1 MSTPRKPL
9 FERLPEIYRI
19 RDTEQTPPGQFEAYL
34 GALDSVF
41 SAVRDDV
48 ETLYHNLFIEHCDD
62 WVVPY
67 IGDLL
72 GTSHLKG
79 DPWTL
84 RADVARTVRL
94 RRRKGT
100 LGAVESLAHA
110 LSGWAVHAVEMRER
124 LAWNQHLN
132 HQRPDAGG
140 APPLSLVTSI
150 SAAVRGGTVNLR
162 DPAVLSLANG
172 PFDPFAHVVDVKP
185 PGPGYNLPDL
195 VVYLWRLTAYT
206 VPVCKPMLRGPIQV
220 LSPAGPDDAGFA
232 VRFDA
237 HPVGE
242 PMVLFNTWTYRA
254 DDDPP
259 NLTDIDA
266 VPGPMPTARLT
277 QDTPAGNPAAYL
289 QVLLYAVLPPPAGGT
304 VGLTLHLPDAA
315 AVNGIAWRYRGAN
328 LCAWENGLHPP
339 LRRHEIIVDP
349 EHGRVLFGLQSNA
362 EAQIVQ
368 DQLLLSET
376 YGFSGPTGAHPIPR
390 ASAQAQW
397 NVVPIKVNAHTDAA
411 PATALQR
418 ALDNLPAAAGPV
430 IVEIE
435 DSLTHELDLQFVA
448 GIGDEGGLK
457 VLRLSAPLWIRAAT
471 GQRPVIRLKRPLALR
486 PDQVSGAAG
495 KALMAT
501 LSVRLEGLYITKADT
516 FTGDALIERAALN
529 QLAID
534 GCTLDPGG
542 ALALKMDGSRLP
554 LITAMKLTNDYGF
567 TVAAEEMAFDQ
578 TPALYVKRSIL
589 GKLEIDSDYELSLSD
604 SIVDAGSG
612 TGAATPALALAAA
625 SGDPQLEWGP
635 RLTID
640 GLTCFGRLRVWSGA
654 GAGGV
659 FVHRLEVHDTQAGCI
674 RFSYFSGDGDRLPQ
688 HHGCVF
694 GTSARLA
701 FVRELYGHPAY
712 AQLRRDC
719 DSRILEQGPNADEM
733 GAFGYLRNT
742 HKWKNIGIRQREF
755 MPAGIRAVLLPIT

>member
-19 RDTEQTPPGQFEAYL
+19 RDTEQTPPGQLEAYL

-41 SAVRDDV
+41 SPVRDDV

-110 LSGWAVHAVEMRER
+110 MSGWAAHAVEMRER
-124 LAWNQHLN
+124 LGWNQHLN

-140 APPLSLVTSI
+140 TPPLSLLTSI
-150 SAAVRGGTVNLR
+150 SAPVRGGTVNLR
-162 DPAVLSLANG
+162 DPALLSLANG

-195 VVYLWRLTAYT
+195 VVFLWRLTAYT
-206 VPVCKPMLRGPIQV
+206 IPVCKPMLRGPIQV
-220 LSPAGPDDAGFA
+220 LAPVGPDDAGFA
-232 VRFDA
+232 VRFDM

-266 VPGPMPTARLT
+266 VPGPMPIARLT

-289 QVLLYAVLPPPAGGT
+289 QVLLYSVLPPPAGGT
-304 VGLTLHLPDAA
+304 VGLTLHLPDIA

-328 LCAWENGLHPP
+328 LCAWEDGLHPP
-339 LRRHEIIVDP
+339 LRRHEIVVDP
-349 EHGRVLFGLQSNA
+349 ERGRVLFGLQNLS
-362 EAQIVQ
+362 EAQTVR
-368 DQLLLSET
+368 DDLLLSET

-397 NVVPIKVNAHTDAA
+397 NVVPIKVNGHTDAT

-418 ALDNLPAAAGPV
+418 ALDNLPAATGPV

-435 DSLTHELDLQFVA
+435 DSLTHELDLQLVA
-448 GIGDEGGLK
+448 GSGDEGGLK
-457 VLRLSAPLWIRAAT
+457 VLRLSGSLWIRAAT
-471 GQRPVIRLKRPLALR
+471 GQRPVIRLKRPLAFR
-486 PDQVSGAAG
+486 PDQVTGAAG
-495 KALMAT
+495 QALMAT

-542 ALALKMDGSRLP
+542 ALALDGSRLP
-554 LITAMKLTNDYGF
+554 FITAMQLTNDYGF
-567 TVAAEEMAFDQ
+567 TDAGEETAFDQ
-578 TPALYVKRSIL
+578 TPALYVKRSIA
-589 GKLEIDSDYELSLSD
+589 GKLEIDSEYELSLSD

-612 TGAATPALALAAA
+612 VGAATPALAIAAA
-625 SGDPQLEWGP
+625 SGDPELEWGP
-635 RLTID
+635 HLTVD
-640 GLTCFGRLRVWSGA
+640 GLTCFGRVRVWSGQ
-654 GAGGV
+654 GMGGV
-659 FVHRLEVHDTQAGCI
+659 FVHRLEVHDTLAGCI
-674 RFSYFSGDGDRLPQ
+674 RFSYFSGNGDRLPQ
-688 HHGCVF
+688 QHGCVF

-701 FVRELYGHPAY
+701 FVREFYGHPAY

-719 DSRILEQGPNADEM
+719 DRRVLEQGPNADEM
-733 GAFGYLRNT
+733 GAFGYLLNT

>member
-1 MSTPRKPL
+1 MTPRKAL

-19 RDTEQTPPGQFEAYL
+19 RDTEQTPPGQLEAYL

-100 LGAVESLAHA
+100 LGAVESLAHT
-110 LSGWAVHAVEMRER
+110 LSGWAAHAVEMRER

-132 HQRPDAGG
+132 HQRPDEGG
-140 APPLSLVTSI
+140 TPPLSLLTSI
-150 SAAVRGGTVNLR
+150 SAPVRGGMANLR
-162 DPAVLSLANG
+162 DPATLSLLNG

-195 VVYLWRLTAYT
+195 VVFLWRLTAYT
-206 VPVCKPMLRGPIQV
+206 VPVCKPFLHDPIQTPTPV
-220 LSPAGPDDAGFA
+220 GPDDAGFA
-232 VRFDA
+232 VRFDS
-237 HPVGE
+237 HPVGD

-266 VPGPMPTARLT
+266 VPGPMPRARLT
-277 QDTPAGNPAAYL
+277 QDTPAGNPSAYL
-289 QVLLYAVLPPPAGGT
+289 QVLLYSVLPPPAGGI
-304 VGLTLHLPDAA
+304 VGLTFHLPDVA
-315 AVNGIAWRYRGAN
+315 AVNTITWRYRGAN
-328 LCAWENGLHPP
+328 LCAWENGLLPP
-339 LRRHEIIVDP
+339 LRKHEIVVDP
-349 EHGRVLFGLQSNA
+349 ERGRVLFGLQNNGEA
-362 EAQIVQ
+362 EAVR
-368 DQLLLSET
+368 DKLFLTET

-390 ASAQAQW
+390 GSAQEQW
-397 NVVPIKVNAHTDAA
+397 NVVPIKVNGHTDAT

-418 ALDNLPAAAGPV
+418 ALDNLPAAGGNV

-448 GIGDEGGLK
+448 GVGDEGGLK
-457 VLRLSAPLWIRAAT
+457 VLRLSGSLWIRAAS
-471 GQRPVIRLKRPLALR
+471 GQRPVIRLKRPLAFR
-486 PDQVSGAAG
+486 PDVVTGAAG

-501 LSVRLEGLYITKADT
+501 LAVRLEGLYITKAAT
-516 FTGDALIERAALN
+516 FTGDALIQRAALN

-542 ALALKMDGSRLP
+542 ALAVKGDGTRLP
-554 LITAMKLTNDYGF
+554 FVTAMQLTNDYGF
-567 TVAAEEMAFDQ
+567 TVPAEETAFDQ
-578 TPALYVKRSIL
+578 TPALYVKRSIV
-589 GKLEIDSDYELSLSD
+589 GKLAIDSDYELSLSD

-612 TGAATPALALAAA
+612 VSATTPALAIGAIT
-625 SGDPQLEWGP
+625 GDPEVDWGP
-635 RLTID
+635 RLTVD
-640 GLTCFGRLRVWSGA
+640 GMTCFGRVRVWSGTGS
-654 GAGGV
+654 GAI
-659 FVHRLEVHDTQAGCI
+659 FVQRLEVHDTQAGCI
-674 RFSYFSGDGDRLPQ
+674 RFSYFHGDGDRLPQ

-701 FVRELYGHPAY
+701 FVREFYGHPAY

-719 DSRILEQGPNADEM
+719 DRRILEEGPNADEM
-733 GAFGYLRNT
+733 GAFGYLLNT

-755 MPAGIRAVLLPIT
+755 MPAGIRAILLPIT